1 VCKLI
6 QASSATGTL
15 RARAALMEG
24 VKRVLK
30 ARTRAKMGVQAFV
43 MRGMAS
49 AVVRCEAQ
57 PCVRCKQRLFFG
69 Q

>member
-1 VCKLI
+1 VQVDPREQCHWH
-6 QASSATGTL
+6 ATCPSG
-15 RARAALMEG
+15 ADEG
-24 VKRVLK
+24 VKRVLEG
-30 ARTRAKMGVQAFV
+30 ANASQMGVQAFV

-57 PCVRCKQRLFFG
+57 PCVRCKQRLFG

>member
-24 VKRVLK
+24 VKRVLEG
-30 ARTRAKMGVQAFV
+30 ANASQMGVQAFV

-57 PCVRCKQRLFFG
+57 PCVRCKQRPFFG

>member
-1 VCKLI
+1 
-6 QASSATGTL
+6 
-15 RARAALMEG
+15 
-24 VKRVLK
+24 
-30 ARTRAKMGVQAFV
+30 MGVQAFV

-57 PCVRCKQRLFFG
+57 PCLRCKQRLFFG

>member
-1 VCKLI
+1 
-6 QASSATGTL
+6 
-15 RARAALMEG
+15 MEG
-24 VKRVLK
+24 VKRVLEG
-30 ARTRAKMGVQAFV
+30 ANASQMGLQAFV

-57 PCVRCKQRLFFG
+57 PCVRFKQRPFFG

>member
-1 VCKLI
+1 VCKLV

-15 RARAALMEG
+15 RARAALMG
-24 VKRVLK
+24 VKRVLEG
-30 ARTRAKMGVQAFV
+30 ANASHIGLQAFV